1 MRRARRNRAA
11 MVPIEAVAVAST
23 RILEEHGGVTI
34 PAVGMPGA
42 ACTFRIMMDP
52 DGLVSAGRELSRRGG
67 PGWRP

>member
-1 MRRARRNRAA
+1 

-23 RILEEHGGVTI
+23 RILEEHGGIMI

-52 DGLVSAGRELSRRGG
+52 DGLASARDERSKPGG